1 MTNYLTLPIGDAA
14 PAEVNAV
21 IEIARGDTNKY
32 EYDKELNVFRL
43 DRNLYSPV
51 HYPGD
56 YGFIPSTLSDDGDP
70 LDVLV
75 LVDAPSFTGCVMTVR
90 PIGVLK
96 MVDQN
101 QEDEKI
107 LAVGLNN
114 PVFKEVN
121 DYRNIYPHLVREIQ
135 HFFSVYKELES
146 KTTRI
151 LGWEDAEKARAIVNE
166 CRDRYRAKRR
176 GAETA

>member
-1 MTNYLTLPIGDAA
+1 MTNYLALPIGDGA

-21 IEIARGDTNKY
+21 IEIPRGDTNKY
-32 EYDKELNVFRL
+32 EYDKQLHVFRL

-56 YGFIPSTLSDDGDP
+56 YGFIPSTLSLDGDP

-96 MVDQN
+96 MIDQAK
-101 QEDEKI
+101 EDEKI
-107 LAVGLNN
+107 LAVGTKD
-114 PVFKEVN
+114 PIYMDVT
-121 DYRNIYPHLVREIQ
+121 DYDTLYPHLLRGIE
-135 HFFSVYKELES
+135 HFFSVYKELETKS
-146 KTTRI
+146 TRI
-151 LGWEDAEKARAIVNE
+151 IGWENAGKAREIVSACQE
-166 CRDRYRAKRR
+166 RYAAKN
-176 GAETA
+176 GEPV

>member
-1 MTNYLTLPIGDAA
+1 MTNYLALPTGDGA

-21 IEIARGDTNKY
+21 IEIPRGDTNKY
-32 EYDKELNVFRL
+32 EYDKQLRVFRL

-56 YGFIPSTLSDDGDP
+56 YGFIPSTLGLDGDP

-96 MVDQN
+96 MIDQT

-107 LAVGLNN
+107 LAVGTRD
-114 PVFKEVN
+114 PVYANVT
-121 DYRNIYPHLVREIQ
+121 DYDGL
-135 HFFSVYKELES
+135 
-146 KTTRI
+146 
-151 LGWEDAEKARAIVNE
+151 
-166 CRDRYRAKRR
+166 
-176 GAETA
+176 

>member
-1 MTNYLTLPIGDAA
+1 MPIGEGA
-14 PAEVNAV
+14 PTEVNAV
-21 IEIARGDTNKY
+21 IEIPRGLTNKY
-32 EYDKELNVFRL
+32 EYDKQLNVFRL

-56 YGFIPSTLSDDGDP
+56 YGFVPSTLSDDGDP

-96 MVDQN
+96 MNDQGSD
-101 QEDEKI
+101 DEKL

-114 PVFKEVN
+114 PVFKDVK
-121 DYRNIYPHLVREIQ
+121 DYTEIYPHLLREIE
-135 HFFSVYKELES
+135 HFFTIYKELEA
-146 KTTRI
+146 KTTTI
-151 LGWEDAEKARAIVNE
+151 QGWHDAATACAIVTE
-166 CRDRYRAKRR
+166 CEDRYAKKN
-176 GAETA
+176 AHVS

>member
-1 MTNYLTLPIGDAA
+1 MTNYLTLPAGDGA

-21 IEIARGDTNKY
+21 IEISRGQTNKY

-56 YGFIPSTLSDDGDP
+56 YGFVPSTLSDDGDP

-90 PIGVLK
+90 PIGVL
-96 MVDQN
+96 MMIDQGS
-101 QEDEKI
+101 EDEKI

-114 PVFKEVN
+114 PVYKSINE
-121 DYRNIYPHLVREIQ
+121 YTELYPHVVREIE
-135 HFFSVYKELES
+135 HFFTIYKELEA
-146 KTTRI
+146 KTTRVQ
-151 LGWEDAEKARAIVNE
+151 GWHDATKAREIVVE
-166 CRDRYRAKRR
+166 CQERYAQQSRP
-176 GAETA
+176 

>member
-1 MTNYLTLPIGDAA
+1 MTNYLTLPIGEAA
-14 PAEVNAV
+14 PAEINAV

-75 LVDAPSFTGCVMTVR
+75 LVDAPSFAGCVMTVR
-90 PIGVLK
+90 PIGVLR

-101 QEDEKI
+101 REDEKI

-114 PVFKEVN
+114 PVFKEVT
-121 DYRNIYPHLVREIQ
+121 DYQQLYPHLLREIE
-135 HFFSVYKELES
+135 HFFSIYKELEAKS
-146 KTTRI
+146 TTI
-151 LGWEDAEKARAIVNE
+151 KGWENAAGAREIVNE
-166 CRDRYRAKRR
+166 CRDRYLAKH
-176 GAETA
+176 GGSS